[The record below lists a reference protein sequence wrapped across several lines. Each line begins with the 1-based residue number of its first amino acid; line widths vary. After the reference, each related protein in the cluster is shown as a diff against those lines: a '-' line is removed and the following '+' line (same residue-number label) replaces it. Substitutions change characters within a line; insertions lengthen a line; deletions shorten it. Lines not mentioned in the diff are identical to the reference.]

1 MCFLLQLPHPRPL
14 GILKV
19 HLKIKNSLTSPLPSK
34 FSLQITHP
42 GIFLPP
48 PQPARISHGCCG
60 EPALWSREGGGVT
73 GWPTATAIFRGA
85 CTPIMANVRNS
96 WTSHNRLLGAGAAS
110 HTPMPLSLRSR
121 LDQLRWTRAILEL
134 NLLFM
139 DCVSISSIPLFLLS
153 WFYAL
158 ICNSTNCHNLPKN
171 SSMEERIQRTWIF
184 ENYFSIVTH
193 SIVFL
198 LRFILNVFPSEVSV
212 LIQIT
217 L

>member
-1 MCFLLQLPHPRPL
+1 MLSATASPPPPPWNF
-14 GILKV
+14 KSTF
-19 HLKIKNSLTSPLPSK
+19 KNKK
-34 FSLQITHP
+34 FSHISSTFQI
-42 GIFLPP
+42 FPP
-48 PQPARISHGCCG
+48 NNSSRYISPTTSACQDQSRM
-60 EPALWSREGGGVT
+60 LWRTGPLEQRGQGGDR
-73 GWPTATAIFRGA
+73 GWPAATAIFRGA

-193 SIVFL
+193 SIVF
-198 LRFILNVFPSEVSV
+198 FCYVSYWMFFLQKSV
-212 LIQIT
+212 YSFK
-217 L
+217 

>member
-1 MCFLLQLPHPRPL
+1 
-14 GILKV
+14 
-19 HLKIKNSLTSPLPSK
+19 
-34 FSLQITHP
+34 
-42 GIFLPP
+42 
-48 PQPARISHGCCG
+48 
-60 EPALWSREGGGVT
+60 
-73 GWPTATAIFRGA
+73 
-85 CTPIMANVRNS
+85 MANVRNS

-193 SIVFL
+193 SIVFFATFHIECFSFRSQCTHSNNFIAIFSPLSKIINFFLSLVFWNLTMIYVLGKWKQRSL
-198 LRFILNVFPSEVSV
+198 LGDDCNNPDNE
-212 LIQIT
+212 
-217 L
+217 

>member
-14 GILKV
+14 GILKI

-48 PQPARISHGCCG
+48 PQPARSVTDAVANRPSGA
-60 EPALWSREGGGVT
+60 ERAGGDR
-73 GWPTATAIFRGA
+73 GWPAATAIFRGA

-96 WTSHNRLLGAGAAS
+96 WMSHNRLLGAGAAS

-134 NLLFM
+134 NLLFT

-193 SIVFL
+193 SIVF
-198 LRFILNVFPSEVSV
+198 FCYVSYWMFFLQKSV
-212 LIQIT
+212 YSFK
-217 L
+217 